1 MPITS
6 GTFDDETVELLGGVV
21 RDIWASFTPTQQ
33 ALVTKD
39 EIARLVMLLAE
50 AGIRDPLELK
60 EAALRSL
67 LSDAAD
73 RI

>member
-1 MPITS
+1 MPVTS
-6 GTFDDETVELLGGVV
+6 GTFDDATVELLRGVV

-39 EIARLVMLLAE
+39 EIAGLVMSLAE
-50 AGIRDPLELK
+50 TGVRDPLELK
-60 EAALRSL
+60 EAALRAL